1 MPFGATAVIGKKKNQ
16 DIGEV
21 VNTRFNK
28 YPVMI
33 LQLLYHFKT
42 ILMDHRWLEVVVH
55 RFYLSVSYY
64 TDCTVI
70 LIGLSPHVQRPA
82 NPHTSHIHVG
92 LYSRI
97 HTTLPVNH
105 HCSHSHTDLWS
116 THWHN
121 VNKRA
126 AVTLVLVVVGLTVT
140 RVRPGPAKCC
150 LITTSSEEVTVCG
163 VCLGMVGDN

>member
-1 MPFGATAVIGKKKNQ
+1 MPFGATAGYRQKKHQ

-42 ILMDHRWLEVVVH
+42 ILMDYRWLEVVLH
-55 RFYLSVSYY
+55 GINLSVSYY

-82 NPHTSHIHVG
+82 NPHTSH
-92 LYSRI
+92 
-97 HTTLPVNH
+97 
-105 HCSHSHTDLWS
+105 
-116 THWHN
+116 
-121 VNKRA
+121 
-126 AVTLVLVVVGLTVT
+126 
-140 RVRPGPAKCC
+140 
-150 LITTSSEEVTVCG
+150 
-163 VCLGMVGDN
+163 M